1 MMNNASRFR
10 ALLREEQLIVAP
22 GAYDGIT
29 ARLIETA
36 GFPAIY
42 MTGAGTAATF
52 GYPDYGLLTMNE
64 MVENAGRM
72 TAAVSL
78 PVIADADTGYGNE
91 LNVVRTVREYER
103 TGVAGIHIEDQGFPK
118 RCGHLDDKEIIPLD
132 DYLAKIRAAVE
143 AKRDQD
149 FMIIAR
155 TDSRAVAGLDE
166 AIRRANAALSAGAD
180 MAFVEAPQTM
190 EELAAVPK
198 LVKGPCLLNLV
209 RLGKS
214 PDIDLA
220 TGREIGYR
228 LAIVPGLLFT
238 CVVGACETALAELK
252 QTGRHPVPL
261 KDLSL
266 KEVFRR
272 FGADE
277 WDVVRHRYKVLKA
290 AE

>member
-1 MMNNASRFR
+1 MNKAGRFR
-10 ALLREEQLIVAP
+10 ALMQQEQLIVAP

-29 ARLIETA
+29 ARLIEAA
-36 GFPAIY
+36 GFPTVY

-52 GYPDYGLLTMNE
+52 GYPDYGLLTMSE
-64 MVENAGRM
+64 MVENAGRIS
-72 TAAVSL
+72 AAVSL

-103 TGVAGIHIEDQGFPK
+103 MGVAGIHIEDQGFPK

-132 DYLAKIRAAVE
+132 AYLAKIRAAAE
-143 AKRDQD
+143 ARRDQD

-166 AIRRANAALSAGAD
+166 AIRRANAALAAGAD
-180 MAFVEAPQTM
+180 MAFVEAPQTI

-198 LVKGPCLLNLV
+198 RVEGPCLLNLV

-220 TGREIGYR
+220 TAREIGYR

-238 CVVGACETALAELK
+238 CVVGACEAALAELK
-252 QTGRHPVPL
+252 QTGRHPVPP
-261 KDLSL
+261 KDLPL

-272 FGADE
+272 FGSDE
-277 WDVVRHRYKVLKA
+277 WDVVRNRYKALKA